1 MSAPVS
7 EVATAALQEPED
19 DQPVRES
26 RTPWWANQRIGLLIL
41 VVALSSL
48 FGVLRPA
55 FFNQDLVV
63 FPLLR
68 DIAMFTVVGL
78 AQMCVLSIGHMNLAV
93 GRMAAFSMMIT
104 GISYDLWGFS
114 LYAGL
119 LVGLI
124 AGAAIGALAGWVIA
138 RTGVN
143 AFVVTLALD
152 FLLLG
157 LIPLV
162 YTGLTENAAFTT
174 KPAGM
179 RELRNYSLADVCIG
193 PVCGS
198 PAVPQLALFA
208 VIAMGVIGWIY
219 SRTRLGREL
228 LMTGTSVKA
237 AELSGIPTARRVI
250 TAHAMSGAL
259 AALAGFM
266 LAVSTGSIKA
276 SIGDEFML
284 PSFLGPILG
293 GTLLAGGFISVVG
306 TLFGTALTSVIRRGL
321 DLLGVGLESLNIYLG
336 LILLLALSTDRVRT
350 VMSERRPSPGRQ
362 RRKPQKKQEVD
373 R

>member
-1 MSAPVS
+1 MSVS
-7 EVATAALQEPED
+7 TTATEALQEDGPAAE
-19 DQPVRES
+19 VR

-41 VVALSSL
+41 VVLLSAL

-55 FFNQDLVV
+55 FFNQQLVI

-68 DIAMFTVVGL
+68 DVAMFTVVGL
-78 AQMCVLSIGHMNLAV
+78 AQLCVLSIGHMNLAV

-104 GISYDLWGFS
+104 GISYDLWHFT
-114 LYAGL
+114 LYSGL
-119 LVGLI
+119 LVGLV
-124 AGAAIGALAGWVIA
+124 AGTAIGALAGWVIA

-143 AFVVTLALD
+143 SFVVTLALD

-162 YTGLTENAAFTT
+162 YTALTDNAAFVT
-174 KPAGM
+174 KPPGM
-179 RELRNYSLADVCIG
+179 RELRNYSLADICIG
-193 PVCGS
+193 NVCGS
-198 PAVPQLALFA
+198 PAIPQLAVFA
-208 VIAMGVIGWIY
+208 VVAMAVVGWIFA
-219 SRTRLGREL
+219 RTRLGREL
-228 LMTGTSVKA
+228 LMTGSSVRA

-250 TAHAMSGAL
+250 VAHAMSGCL

-276 SIGDEFML
+276 TIGEEFML

-293 GTLLAGGFISVVG
+293 GTLLAGGFVSIWG
-306 TLFGTALTSVIRRGL
+306 TLLGTALTTVIRKGL

-350 VMSERRPSPGRQ
+350 VLSERQSVVPTRRRPRAPEG
-362 RRKPQKKQEVD
+362 D